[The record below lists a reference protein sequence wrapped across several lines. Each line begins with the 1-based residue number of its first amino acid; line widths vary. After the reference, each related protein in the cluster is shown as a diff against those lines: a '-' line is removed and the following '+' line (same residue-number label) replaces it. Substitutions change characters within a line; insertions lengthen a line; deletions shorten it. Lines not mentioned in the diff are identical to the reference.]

1 MTYLRLRGKHHRRHL
16 TTAWSPATV
25 ADVLICDVS
34 DELKA
39 NLDVVTSASQFR
51 LYSQGSHIYKQ
62 RGPEEA
68 LLLINSL
75 KHVIEHAEYI
85 EIRKPGRVCAVV
97 GPTEDGKDALAA
109 IKFIPAE
116 CASSKVDEAWIPT
129 SYFIREKEIET
140 KTKEGRFQPIS

>member
-1 MTYLRLRGKHHRRHL
+1 MTYLRRKRKDHRRRL
-16 TTAWSPATV
+16 TAGWSPATA
-25 ADVLICDVS
+25 ADVFVCDVS

-62 RGPEEA
+62 PGPEEA

-85 EIRKPGRVCAVV
+85 AIRKRGRVFAVV
-97 GPTEDGKDALAA
+97 GPTEDGKDVLVA
-109 IKFIPAE
+109 IKFVPAE
-116 CASSKVDEAWIPT
+116 FASSKVDEAWIRT
-129 SYFIREKEIET
+129 SRFIGEKE
-140 KTKEGRFQPIS
+140 KKRDRFQPIS